1 MVPTVALKALTVL
14 APVALLAAAVALTG
28 YGVSCASPPSP
39 ETLPELNKLAPQ
51 LPEPEPPPPPPE
63 PAAEA
68 EAFGGTVAEALDV
81 GCTTAIVK
89 GLSEQIIAKAN
100 CMFPGSYAE
109 LPEMDNVTR
118 GDAVFPY
125 LREGARDALVDAIEA
140 APKRKMKITSM
151 LRTAV
156 QQYLLYDWYKRGR
169 CGIRLAARP
178 GKSNHQTG
186 LTIDISEHG
195 SWRKTLKRHGFK
207 WFGKRD
213 PWHFDYVDGVKDAPK
228 GLDLE
233 AFQRLWNRNHP
244 DEPIGTDGDWGDD
257 TEKALR
263 RAPAAGF
270 PKGPSC
276 DFVGDGPADD
286 DAD

>member
-1 MVPTVALKALTVL
+1 VL
-14 APVALLAAAVALTG
+14 APVAFLAVAVALTS
-28 YGVSCASPPSP
+28 YGASCASSPSP
-39 ETLPELNKLAPQ
+39 ETLPELHKVAPQ
-51 LPEPEPPPPPPE
+51 LPEPEPPAPVAE
-63 PAAEA
+63 PAAEP
-68 EAFGGTVAEALDV
+68 EPFSGTVAEAVDV

-89 GLSEQIIAKAN
+89 GLSEQIIAEGN

-109 LPEMDNVTR
+109 LPEMDNVTL

-125 LREGARDALVDAIEA
+125 LREGARDALVDALEA
-140 APKRKMKITSM
+140 APKRKLKINSM

-169 CGIRLAARP
+169 CGIKLAARP

-186 LTIDISEHG
+186 LAIDISKPG

-213 PWHFDYVDGVKDAPK
+213 PWHFDYVASDEQPPT

-244 DEPIGTDGDWGDD
+244 DELIGTDGDWGDA
-257 TEKALR
+257 TEEALR
-263 RAPAAGF
+263 RAPANGF
-270 PKGPSC
+270 AKGPTC
-276 DFVGDGPADD
+276 DFVGDAPPDD